1 MVRSSAGT
9 HGQPGCIRHSRPAP
23 THRHVAPSGRLP
35 IFQAGHAGSI
45 PIARSARTF
54 RPAAVPVA
62 VRSAAPIRARYQIPW
77 WELRW

>member
-1 MVRSSAGT
+1 VHQT
-9 HGQPGCIRHSRPAP
+9 F
-23 THRHVAPSGRLP
+23 PSGTDVPARRAKWTITDLP
-35 IFQAGHAGSI
+35 SWLCGFAI

-77 WELRW
+77 